1 MTAETDPKALPAAAS
16 FRLSMSGTGALLL
29 DVAGETFSEDLQD
42 RVHAL
47 ARAMLGVEG
56 VAEAVPG
63 MNNLL
68 VTFDPLGVAPEAI
81 EDALMEKWPAMAPDP
96 LGGRTVEVP
105 VRYGGAGG
113 PDLAALADHAGIS
126 AAEVVERHASALYR
140 VAAVG
145 AMPGF
150 VYLSGLDPKLACSRR
165 ANPRGQVPEGAVMIG
180 GAQAGIMPVTA
191 PSGWHVLGQTATK
204 LFDPFRDP
212 PATFRPGD
220 RIRFVAESVSS

>member
-1 MTAETDPKALPAAAS
+1 MISDATSPMTPVAS

-42 RVHAL
+42 RVHGL

-56 VAEAVPG
+56 VSEAVPG

-68 VTFDPLGVAPEAI
+68 VVFNPLLVEPERV
-81 EDALMEKWPAMAPDP
+81 EDALLEKWPCIEPDP
-96 LGGRTVEVP
+96 LAGHTVDVA
-105 VRYGGAGG
+105 VRYGGADG
-113 PDLAALADHAGIS
+113 PDLEEFATHAGMS
-126 AAEVVERHASALYR
+126 VAEVIERHTAATYR

-150 VYLSGLDPKLACSRR
+150 VYLSGLDPLLARPRR
-165 ANPRGQVPEGAVMIG
+165 ANPRGTVPQGAVMIG

-191 PSGWHVLGQTATK
+191 PSGWHILGMTDLK
-204 LFDPFRDP
+204 LFDPKREP

-220 RIRFVAESVSS
+220 RIRFVAESVQA